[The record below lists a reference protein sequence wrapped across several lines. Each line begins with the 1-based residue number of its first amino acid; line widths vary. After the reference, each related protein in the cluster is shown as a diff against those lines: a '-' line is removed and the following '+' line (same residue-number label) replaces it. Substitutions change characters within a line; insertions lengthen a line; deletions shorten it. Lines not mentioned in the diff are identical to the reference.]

1 VNNQDNNNT
10 ISSFSTT
17 KQLPVEKIFHCLA
30 SCADC
35 TGSYVSEI
43 LGMRFICCCQ
53 CHMKSKDLVGLSHTI
68 KASRN
73 NHQAVTR
80 HLNETDREDEEQE
93 ESKDGVRGS
102 ESSNKV
108 VPTSTTKY
116 STAQNTVLIPKEV
129 SPKEVSVR

>member
-17 KQLPVEKIFHCLA
+17 KQLTVEKIFHCLA
-30 SCADC
+30 FCTDC

-53 CHMKSKDLVGLSHTI
+53 CHTKSKDLLGLSHTV

-73 NHQAVTR
+73 NRQAVTR
-80 HLNETDREDEEQE
+80 HLNETDREEEEEQT
-93 ESKDGVRGS
+93 DDMRGPQATTLATPPS
-102 ESSNKV
+102 
-108 VPTSTTKY
+108 PHPSTEARKTMILK
-116 STAQNTVLIPKEV
+116 AKEV
-129 SPKEVSVR
+129 FRR